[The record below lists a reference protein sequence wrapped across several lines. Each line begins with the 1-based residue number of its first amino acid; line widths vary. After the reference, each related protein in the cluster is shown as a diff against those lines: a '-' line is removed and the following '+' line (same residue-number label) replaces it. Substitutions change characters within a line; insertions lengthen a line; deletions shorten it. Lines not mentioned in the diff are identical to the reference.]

1 MLDAERSQ
9 FSAEDALLRESKC
22 NVARNYVALAK
33 ALGGGWDGAIDS
45 SKPERVHTDTGPQ
58 LVEGR

>member
-9 FSAEDALLRESKC
+9 FSAEDALLQSRVD
-22 NVARNYVALAK
+22 VARSYVALAK

-45 SKPERVHTDTGPQ
+45 SKPERAGSA
-58 LVEGR
+58 GSAFR